1 MTLSLLLALF
11 AGGVNSAWADEVT
24 VYNGT
29 NTNANIPFYGLYVDE
44 RLYHTEYIVP
54 ASDISDISAGSSI
67 TKMKLYTNVTNHN
80 YNGNFQI
87 FLEETDLTALSA
99 YSKTS
104 TAPVY
109 EGTLSTNASNEI
121 EIDFT
126 NEYTYTGK
134 NLLVSIYQTEKGTYK
149 STNFTGLSA
158 NTYVTWTGYGSSE
171 GSGSYFAPKTTFTYE
186 TAVTGPGLAIYD
198 GTTKIS
204 SGYAYNFG
212 LATSASTKEFT
223 LKNPGNESITL
234 NIAATNGFSVTP
246 TSMNIA
252 AKGEA
257 TLTLTMAEATASGI
271 LTITPSASGIEP
283 FVINV
288 SGTVRNPNK
297 LYEYGFTD
305 LPDDWTTTGSWY
317 YSEANGAYTTSW
329 YLSSNARLITPLLTI
344 SEGEKFFVE
353 AKGYSTSDTSYQ
365 HLQMQYSADRETWTN
380 FDSEPALDPSSWK
393 TFTFTGVPAGKY
405 YIAINASQADI
416 RMFYGGELPL
426 EPKMVVTQPASLDFG
441 VITEATPKT
450 FTIANTGRAVLEG
463 INVTSSNSSIFA
475 VSGAPTSLEA
485 GESAEVTITMAATT
499 TGALSSDIT
508 VSATAMNDVEFTVTG
523 VVLPEGMFVVDFN
536 DNQLPAGWTNA
547 SWTIADGAATGK
559 SSSAYLTT
567 PKLTFEEGDLI
578 VIKAKRADSDATDY
592 ITIQGSSDNGS
603 TWTAY
608 SKKISGS
615 DGLAYPDYGTLVIS
629 DIPSTVN
636 KLRFVGYYV
645 VVDEIAGLTYAPV
658 LNVTKDD
665 EAVSTPATYDF
676 GECAADAT
684 VTYNFV
690 NSGAGT
696 INITNVA
703 ITGDGAAAYT
713 TNWTESVATPFDL
726 KITRAYDATRTD
738 AQAAVVTVTTTE
750 GSFVI
755 NVTGTD
761 KAANAPELAVDVT
774 ALDFGKLTADD
785 TKTVTVTNEGTGL
798 LTVNIDSDSEDFV
811 VSPATLENIAA
822 GESETFTVTFKYAAG
837 NYGAKT
843 ANITVTPTYAE
854 TAAVTIAASATA
866 KDPNVWSEDF
876 TNDGVPTG
884 WEADSN
890 WTIAD
895 GVAKGSYAYGST
907 TYLTTPKLEVSA
919 STDKLIFDY
928 KATANYVSVKIQMS
942 KDGGAFADYQTI
954 SGLDNGDAGTY
965 TITGLEAGIYQ
976 FRFANDDYE
985 LDNFEGFKLKAA
997 VAHEAEFVENGLNIP
1012 TTGNQ
1017 YVKYTASVE
1026 IKVTGTNDEV
1036 LTAKFFIGETQYG
1049 EDVVKPVAAD
1059 GTETFAVTFTPEEAV
1074 SGDAYFTITNTDID
1088 LTSENVA
1095 VKISAALVLDET
1107 DGLPDGITTGE
1118 KPSVVFKYTPKN
1130 GWNTIATPFALT
1142 KDILTQIFGEGYK
1155 AFELNSYDGTYI
1167 DFEPSNSFYAGY
1179 PYLVYVETAPTA
1191 PSEGFKLFNVNI
1203 TTTSE
1208 YYDSKSGAEFH
1219 TTYSPIAAGSMTD
1232 TWYGVTPAGE
1242 IRLAGPSASLKGFRA
1257 YFTGISETGAP
1268 LLSIEGEDATTGID
1282 VLRQNIGEDAVIY
1295 DLNGRRVE
1303 TPNKGLYII
1312 NGKKVMIK

>member
-1 MTLSLLLALF
+1 MLLAMLV
-11 AGGVNSAWADEVT
+11 GGVNSAWADEVT

-246 TSMNIA
+246 TSINIA

-297 LYEYGFTD
+297 LYEYGFTA
-305 LPDDWTTTGSWY
+305 LPDDWTTTGTWY
-317 YSEANGAYTTSW
+317 YSPDNGAYTTSW
-329 YLSSNARLITPLLTI
+329 YLSSNARLITPQLTI
-344 SEGEKFFVE
+344 SEGETFFVE
-353 AKGYSTSDTSYQ
+353 AKGYSTSNTSYQ
-365 HLQMQYSADRETWTN
+365 HLQMQYSADGTTWTN
-380 FDSEPALDPSSWK
+380 FDSEPTLDPSNWQVFS
-393 TFTFTGVPAGKY
+393 FTGAPVGKY
-405 YIAINASQADI
+405 YIAINASQCDI
-416 RMFYGGELPL
+416 RMFYGGQLPN
-426 EPKMVVTQPASLDFG
+426 EPKMVVTQPTSLDYG
-441 VITEATPKT
+441 VITENTAKN
-450 FTIANTGRAVLEG
+450 FTIANTGLATLNG
-463 INVTSSNSSIFA
+463 ISVTSSDAAFT
-475 VSGAPTSLEA
+475 VTGAPTSLAA
-485 GESAEVTITMAATT
+485 GESAEVTVTMSAGSV
-499 TGALSSDIT
+499 GAQSSTIT
-508 VSATAMNDVEFTVTG
+508 VSATDMEDVVFTLTG
-523 VVLPEGMFVVDFN
+523 VVLPENMFVVDFN

-547 SWTIADGAATGK
+547 SWTFANGAATGK

-567 PKLTFEEGDLI
+567 PKLIFTGSDI
-578 VIKAKRADSDATDY
+578 IAIKAKRADSDARDY

-608 SKKISGS
+608 SKKISGTE
-615 DGLAYPDYGTLVIS
+615 GLAYPDYGTLVLT
-629 DIPSTVN
+629 DIPATVN
-636 KLRFVGYYV
+636 KLRFVGFYV

-658 LNVTKDD
+658 LKVTKDG
-665 EAVSTPATYDF
+665 EEVTTPASYDF
-676 GECAADAT
+676 GEAVADAT
-684 VTYNFV
+684 VTYSFS

-703 ITGDGAAAYT
+703 ISGEGAAAYA
-713 TNWTESVATPFDL
+713 TNWTESTTAPFDL
-726 KITRAYDATRTD
+726 TITRTYDATRTT
-738 AQAAVVTVTTTE
+738 AQAAVITVTTSE
-750 GSFVI
+750 GDFVI

-761 KAANAPELAVDVT
+761 KAANAPELAVDT
-774 ALDFGKLTADD
+774 ETLDFGKVTAEAE
-785 TKTVTVTNEGTGL
+785 KTVTVTNNGTGQL
-798 LTVNIDSDSEDFV
+798 AVNIASDSEDFQ
-811 VSPATLENIAA
+811 VSPATLEGIAA
-822 GESETFTVTFKYAAG
+822 GESKTFTVTFKYTTG
-837 NYGAKT
+837 NYGSKT
-843 ANITVTPTYAE
+843 AKITVTPTYDE
-854 TAAVTIAASATA
+854 TAAVTIAATAIA
-866 KDPNVWSEDF
+866 KDPDVWEEDF
-876 TNDGVPTG
+876 EEGTLPTG
-884 WEADSN
+884 WEVGTN
-890 WTIAD
+890 WKVED
-895 GVAKGSYAYGST
+895 GVAKASYAYGSV
-907 TYLTTPKLEVSA
+907 TYLTTPKLTVS
-919 STDKLIFDY
+919 STTDKLTFDY
-928 KATANYVSVKIQMS
+928 KATANYVSIKIQMAQ
-942 KDGGAFADYQTI
+942 DAADFADYQTI
-954 SGLDNGDAGTY
+954 SSLDNGDAGTY
-965 TITGLEAGIYQ
+965 TITGLQPGQYQ
-976 FRFANDDYE
+976 FRFANDNYE
-985 LDNFEGFKLKAA
+985 LDNFEGFKLITNN
-997 VAHEAEFVENGLNIP
+997 HDAEVKECNIP
-1012 TTGNQ
+1012 DAGNQ
-1017 YVKYTASVE
+1017 YVEYTASITV
-1026 IKVTGTNDEV
+1026 KVTGTSDEE
-1036 LTAKFFIGETQYG
+1036 LTAKFYIGDNQYG
-1049 EDVVKPVAAD
+1049 DAVTKTVAAD
-1059 GTETFAVTFTPEEAV
+1059 AKETFTVTFAPEEAISGEAKFIVENTNV
-1074 SGDAYFTITNTDID
+1074 SLKTETVTVEI
-1088 LTSENVA
+1088 
-1095 VKISAALVLDET
+1095 AAATMLDEME
-1107 DGLPDGITTGE
+1107 GLPIGLTTGT
-1118 KPSVVFKYTPKN
+1118 KPSLVFKYTPKS

-1142 KDILTQIFGEGYK
+1142 NDILTAIFGEGYK

-1167 DFEPSNSFYAGY
+1167 DFVPSTSFYAGY

-1191 PSEGFKLFNVNI
+1191 PSEGFKLFDVNVS
-1203 TTTSE
+1203 TTSAN
-1208 YYDSKSGAEFH
+1208 YDLRNGATFQA
-1219 TTYSPIAAGSMTD
+1219 TYAPIAAGSMTD
-1232 TWYGVTPAGE
+1232 TWYGITTDGE
-1242 IRLAGPSASLKGFRA
+1242 IRKAGSGASLRGFRA
-1257 YFTGISETGAP
+1257 YITGISGTAP
-1268 LLSIEGEDATTGID
+1268 SLSISGDDDATGING
-1282 VLRQNIGEDAVIY
+1282 LQLSQGEDAVVY
-1295 DLNGRRVE
+1295 DLNGRRVK
-1303 TPNKGLYII
+1303 TPTKGLYII
-1312 NGKKVMIK
+1312 NGKKVMVN